1 MSARRSRSRSS
12 LRSSSRFA
20 ALAAA
25 LALAVSPLL
34 MRSPAQAQASAPI
47 ARPAPAS
54 AAEPK
59 AVTDL
64 ASALGQ
70 TAAVVEAT
78 VVELRD
84 EYRADEGPW
93 TRVVLGDVKVHAGA
107 APRGLELWQFG
118 GLLPSG
124 RLMVA
129 AELPSFVAGKRYLL
143 FLRNTAW
150 NVSPIVGQLA
160 LRVEQV
166 GNVEVL
172 VASDGQ
178 AVTGLDASGPVLGAQ
193 LFASAHGRVAPAATA
208 SLSALGGALPMDR
221 ARFLAAL
228 GKQLMVPKT
237 PQIAGAFLERPA
249 GRFQWRGQRATP
261 PRALATPAPQT
272 STSNRVERDASGD
285 GR

>member
-1 MSARRSRSRSS
+1 MSARRSGSK
-12 LRSSSRFA
+12 LLFTLL

-25 LALAVSPLL
+25 PLL
-34 MRSPAQAQASAPI
+34 SASAPAQAQSPAPI

-54 AAEPK
+54 AAEPR

-84 EYRADEGPW
+84 EYRAAEGPW

-118 GLLPSG
+118 GLLPNG

-150 NVSPIVGQLA
+150 NLSPIVGQLA
-160 LRVEQV
+160 LRVEKV

-178 AVTGLDASGPVLGAQ
+178 AVTGLDASGPVLGAS

-208 SLSALGGALPMDR
+208 DLAALGGAQPMDR

-228 GKQLMVPKT
+228 GRQLTVPKT

-261 PRALATPAPQT
+261 PRPSASSAGVTAQT
-272 STSNRVERDASGD
+272 STSTRVERDASGD

>member
-1 MSARRSRSRSS
+1 MRSQRS
-12 LRSSSRFA
+12 LRRIFSSSTFWALAVA
-20 ALAAA
+20 ALAVPVA
-25 LALAVSPLL
+25 
-34 MRSPAQAQASAPI
+34 PAQAQQQPPPI

-54 AAEPK
+54 AAEPR

-64 ASALGQ
+64 QSALAQ

-84 EYRADEGPW
+84 EYRDAEGPW
-93 TRVVLGDVKVHAGA
+93 TRVVLGDLKVHAGSVPNA
-107 APRGLELWQFG
+107 LELWQFG

-129 AELPSFVAGKRYLL
+129 AELPAFVAGKRYLL

-160 LRVEQV
+160 LRVEQL
-166 GNVEVL
+166 GGVEVL
-172 VASDGQ
+172 VTSDGQ
-178 AVTGLDASGPVLGAQ
+178 AVTGLGASGAVLGAQ
-193 LFASAHGRVAPAATA
+193 LFSPAHARTTPVATA
-208 SLSALGGALPMDR
+208 QLSALGKAQPMDR
-221 ARFLAAL
+221 ASFLAAL
-228 GKQLMVPKT
+228 GRELAAPKAT
-237 PQIAGAFLERPA
+237 KIAGAFLERPA

-261 PRALATPAPQT
+261 PRSLAATPAVAPAS
-272 STSNRVERDASGD
+272 STSKVVERDASGD